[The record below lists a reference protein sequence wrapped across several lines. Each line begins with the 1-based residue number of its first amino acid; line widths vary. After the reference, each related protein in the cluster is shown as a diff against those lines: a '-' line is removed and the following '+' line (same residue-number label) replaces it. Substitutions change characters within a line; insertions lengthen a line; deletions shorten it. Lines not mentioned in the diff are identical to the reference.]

1 MSERRGG
8 FPAEVAFPKLVSLH
22 PLCQPYTFLA
32 KATADSCAPLTYLQF
47 YLGDVDDA
55 RHDSVPVTVGGL
67 L

>member
-32 KATADSCAPLTYLQF
+32 KATANSCASLTDLQF
-47 YLGDVDDA
+47 YLGEVDDT
-55 RHDSVPVTVGGL
+55 RQESMPVTVGGL